1 MSPSKNI
8 SSSSSSAA
16 HGPTKT
22 RQEAVSLLHSAHL
35 IVVLKNGQV
44 PWKRVVSVV
53 IVVANFFLKKCVP
66 KKELFREGHD
76 MVSIASL
83 TVLVIVH
90 CLSISSHLYYYT
102 PLLIYAAC
110 FKIT

>member
-1 MSPSKNI
+1 MECI
-8 SSSSSSAA
+8 DHYFQIYLRTVVTSAA

-66 KKELFREGHD
+66 KKELF
-76 MVSIASL
+76 
-83 TVLVIVH
+83 
-90 CLSISSHLYYYT
+90 
-102 PLLIYAAC
+102 
-110 FKIT
+110 

>member
-1 MSPSKNI
+1 MEESRLSGHCSSKF
-8 SSSSSSAA
+8 
-16 HGPTKT
+16 
-22 RQEAVSLLHSAHL
+22 LLEKMCS
-35 IVVLKNGQV
+35 
-44 PWKRVVSVV
+44 
-53 IVVANFFLKKCVP
+53 